1 MLEEIKN
8 YAAGLDATDRLLF
21 AHELRK
27 LAAGLEGAPQGG
39 GMAARARATA
49 AELRVSQEKT
59 AKVIGRLDGLIAELA
74 AQSAIDDALS
84 GK

>member
-1 MLEEIKN
+1 MLEEIKG
-8 YAAGLDATDRLLF
+8 YAQGLDATDRLLF

-27 LAAGLEGAPQGG
+27 LAKELEGAPKSG
-39 GMAARARATA
+39 GMAERARDTVAN
-49 AELRVSQEKT
+49 LRVSKEKT

-74 AQSAIDDALS
+74 AQAAIDDALS